1 MRLRQSLLEW
11 EVIHRCGEE
20 LHSFTFKVP
29 QLKFSFIMAVRVFEV
44 TDWCLRVSRPQEP
57 QVRDYNYLMAF
68 KSPKVVKGMWGEVST
83 KSMRIRW
90 AGPSLHPEKR
100 FQRKDSLI
108 ILCSTTCLSASGAA
122 AAGVSA
128 ALSLAP
134 CSQTII
140 INNLSQFNTIY
151 IRDNVSLA
159 RISNNHLAATISPE
173 GELEPAGNWGRAGF
187 SAPESCLV

>member
-11 EVIHRCGEE
+11 EVIHRCGEG

-44 TDWCLRVSRPQEP
+44 TDLRSHKFVITTAYWHSRVPRWSKVSEERYPL
-57 QVRDYNYLMAF
+57 NLWGSAGLSHGFILKNGF
-68 KSPKVVKGMWGEVST
+68 KERTLLS
-83 KSMRIRW
+83 
-90 AGPSLHPEKR
+90 
-100 FQRKDSLI
+100 

-134 CSQTII
+134 CSQIII
-140 INNLSQFNTIY
+140 INNFSQFNTRY

-159 RISNNHLAATISPE
+159 RRNNHHVTATISPE
-173 GELEPAGNWGRAGF
+173 GELEPAGNWGKAGF